1 MTSLVDRGL
10 LGNDYAV
17 HGNTLSPQGGCKR
30 TCSVGAVCSLPF
42 RSTYAVC
49 RHQPHQVSDLRAHL
63 CDCQFFQ
70 QGAKLHDRCHL
81 AGGKILP
88 GAQRPFLPIRYET
101 HLRRSYS
108 PIPAIARIAIPAKII
123 PATWR
128 NKAEA
133 SGCEFA
139 VVNGQLFPRLQGHL
153 PGIYDLKRGD
163 SAALQLPAH
172 HSCEWAD
179 RCFVDVRHLKPC
191 RIQFVAR
198 PHELAS
204 GVPAS

>member
-1 MTSLVDRGL
+1 MITPSTGI
-10 LGNDYAV
+10 
-17 HGNTLSPQGGCKR
+17 LSPSREVAKPLPPSELAR
-30 TCSVGAVCSLPF
+30 SERSVLYRFAAPN
-42 RSTYAVC
+42 
-49 RHQPHQVSDLRAHL
+49 QVYDLRAHL

-70 QGAKLHDRCHL
+70 QGAKLHDRRHL

-101 HLRRSYS
+101 PPQALLFADPGDRPDRDPGQNH
-108 PIPAIARIAIPAKII
+108 PGD
-123 PATWR
+123 WR

-133 SGCEFA
+133 SGCELA

-179 RCFVDVRHLKPC
+179 RSFVDVRHLKPC

-198 PHELAS
+198 P
-204 GVPAS
+204 P